1 MPVHYANGKD
11 PDPEAATPKEGAAP
25 AADAPPQSA
34 APGGGAPMQR
44 MGGMP
49 EGSTGPDE
57 RQLDALVEGVQEL
70 IFGGGTEDGEIS
82 AEMAQLLQANADAP
96 HGAPE
101 IAADTAGQIMNAAVR
116 GAEAQGVL
124 LEPDV
129 VMYGTMVATDKT
141 IEVMEGETG
150 MALSDDEVVQ
160 AFMKAMEVTYSMLE
174 DTGLFNQRD
183 AESVLQEIAADPTRF
198 DAAVR
203 DLVGPETADAV
214 AQAVGQGGMTAVP
227 EQDLPPAP
235 ETAAPGGPPPE
246 EGMA

>member
-1 MPVHYANGKD
+1 MPVHYD
-11 PDPEAATPKEGAAP
+11 EEGNAAP
-25 AADAPPQSA
+25 AKEKAPESA
-34 APGGGAPMQR
+34 APGGPPPNAAMQR

-49 EGSTGPDE
+49 EGSEGPDE
-57 RQLDALVEGVQEL
+57 RQLDAMIEGVQEL
-70 IFGGGTEDGEIS
+70 IFGGETEDGEIS

-129 VMYGTMVATDKT
+129 VMYGTMVAVDRT

-150 MALSDDEVVQ
+150 MSLSDDEVVQ
-160 AFMKAMEVTYSMLE
+160 AFMKAMEVTHDMLA
-174 DTGLFNQRD
+174 DTGMFSQRD
-183 AESVLQEIAADPTRF
+183 AEAVLQEIAADPAQF

-203 DLVGPETADAV
+203 GLVGDGTADAV
-214 AQAVGQGGMTAVP
+214 AQAVGQGGLTALP
-227 EQDLPPAP
+227 EQDTPP
-235 ETAAPGGPPPE
+235 TAAPSPAEPGPE
-246 EGMA
+246 EAMA